1 MRDRPVGSI
10 DLRWDGS
17 HMLNVLRIAA
27 LGLVFIFI
35 SACATTA
42 NVADGAKV
50 GAGQGLLVFKVTTAF
65 PSSQLQYRK
74 FSTNSSFGYFFA
86 EEITG
91 PDGAF
96 VNKAGETYW
105 VKPVKAGD
113 YMWSKLLVDQ
123 RFALFHG
130 TNRFTI
136 KPNTITY
143 VGHLV
148 IEERN
153 GSAHIGVQD
162 DEQDMRAYLE
172 KTFPV
177 DFRSM
182 TFEKSI
188 THFRF

>member
-1 MRDRPVGSI
+1 MSSA
-10 DLRWDGS
+10 LRAT
-17 HMLNVLRIAA
+17 VLCLIFA
-27 LGLVFIFI
+27 FI
-35 SACATTA
+35 SGCATTA

-50 GAGQGLLVFKVTTAF
+50 GPKQGLLVFKVTTAF
-65 PSSQLQYRK
+65 QLSQLQYRK

-96 VNKAGETYW
+96 VNKAGDTYW

-123 RFALFHG
+123 RFAIFHG

-162 DEQDMRAYLE
+162 NEQDIRAYLE
-172 KTFPV
+172 RNFPV
-177 DFRSM
+177 DLRAM
-182 TFEKSI
+182 KFEKSI
-188 THFRF
+188 TDFRL